1 MRLIRKHIQ
10 THLTLLKIFKNIA
23 RFLTFWKPSRK
34 TEIPRE
40 LRTKT
45 QSLHHYEKAAALK
58 VVKFAKRH
66 FIEPEDLQELFDAEL
81 EYEQKKYQAR
91 HDFPHQTAIRKSD
104 IAAAKKSKY
113 ERIKESMSAEAYRKY
128 RSYRARQRK
137 KYPQKD

>member
-1 MRLIRKHIQ
+1 MCLIRKHIQ
-10 THLTLLKIFKNIA
+10 TYLALLEIFKNIA
-23 RFLTFWKPSRK
+23 SFFTFWKPRRK

-66 FIEPEDLQELFDAEL
+66 FIEPQDLQELFDAEL

-91 HDFPHQTAIRKSD
+91 HDFPHQSAIRKSD
-104 IAAAKKSKY
+104 IADAKKLKY
-113 ERIKESMSAEAYRKY
+113 QRIKEKTSTEAYRKY
-128 RSYRARQRK
+128 RSYRARQKK
-137 KYPQKD
+137 KYPQKN